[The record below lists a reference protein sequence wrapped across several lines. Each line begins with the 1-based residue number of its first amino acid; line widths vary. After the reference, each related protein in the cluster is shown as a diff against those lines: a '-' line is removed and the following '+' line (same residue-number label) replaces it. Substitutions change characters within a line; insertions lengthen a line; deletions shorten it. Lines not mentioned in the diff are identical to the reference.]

1 MGTVLL
7 GAIADD
13 FTGATDLA
21 STLVRGGLRT
31 VQLLGVPSP
40 DVPVPQADALVIA
53 LKSRSLP
60 VAEAVAQ
67 SLAALDWLR
76 RAGARQYY
84 FKYCSTFDST
94 PEGNI
99 GPVADALCEALG
111 TDFTVFNPAFPANG
125 RTVYRGHLFVGD
137 RLLSESGMQH
147 HPLTPMTDA
156 CLPRV
161 LQRQTPHAVA
171 SIPLPVV
178 EAGSEAVR
186 RAFDEL
192 RRGGV
197 RHAVLDTLDERHLA
211 ILGEACAELPLVT
224 GGSGMAM
231 GLPAQYVRAG
241 WLSGGARV
249 ALPDV
254 CGAAAVIAGSC
265 STATR
270 AQIAHMQRTHPC
282 FAIDPVA
289 SLSGA
294 DVVGEAL
301 AWARPRLWASPL
313 LFQASADPAGVDALQ
328 ARLGREAA
336 GTRVESLLADLA
348 GRLVEHG
355 VRRLVVAGGET
366 AGAIVGALGIRAL
379 AIGEEIDPGV
389 PWTASL
395 GERPLALALKSGNF
409 GAEDFFTRAFD
420 CYR

>member
-13 FTGATDLA
+13 LTGATDLA

-99 GPVADALCEALG
+99 GPVANALYEALG

-171 SIPLPVV
+171 LIPLPVV

-249 ALPDV
+249 ALPDI

-282 FAIDPVA
+282 FAIDPV
-289 SLSGA
+289 
-294 DVVGEAL
+294 
-301 AWARPRLWASPL
+301 ASPL